1 MSVKI
6 SVVIPVK
13 NEEARIGRCLN
24 ALKGWVDEIIIVD
37 DHSDDRTVAIAR
49 EQYGAKVITQ
59 ALDKDWSKQRNTGA
73 AISSND
79 WILQLDADE
88 VVPLSTAHMIKDI
101 LSKEGHAK
109 AYTLI
114 RVNVLFGKV
123 LTHCGSGEYL
133 RLYDRR
139 SATWEGTVHEQ
150 LRVQG
155 DVAKIAASIEHYP
168 VDSMGHFL
176 GKNLSYAEV
185 TAIQFLNKNESLDV
199 KDIRN
204 RLTFKALKLFWK
216 SYVRKKGY
224 KDGLQGLVW
233 CVLMVI
239 TSQMYWLMILQKAY
253 DDGRLEK

>member
-1 MSVKI
+1 MSNKI

-13 NEEARIGRCLN
+13 NEEARISRCLN

-37 DHSDDRTVAIAR
+37 DHSDDRTVTIAR

-59 ALDKDWSKQRNTGA
+59 SLEKNWSRQRNIGA
-73 AISSND
+73 SVSCND

-88 VVPLSTAHMIKDI
+88 VVPTQTARMIQDI
-101 LSKEGHAK
+101 LSNGGQAK
-109 AYTLI
+109 AYMLI
-114 RVNVLFGKV
+114 RVNVLFDKP
-123 LTHCGSGEYL
+123 LLHCGSGEYL

-139 SATWEGTVHEQ
+139 SATWEGPVHEQ

-155 DVAKIAASIEHYP
+155 DVAKLVAFIEHYP
-168 VDSMGHFL
+168 VDSMEHFFC
-176 GKNLSYAEV
+176 KNLSYAKV
-185 TAIQFLNKNESLDV
+185 TASQFLNKTESFDF
-199 KDIRN
+199 KEIRQ
-204 RLTFKALKLFWK
+204 RLIFKALKLFWK

-239 TSQMYWLMILQKAY
+239 TSQKQYLISIFL
-253 DDGRLEK
+253 RF